1 MEKQDLLVSMTINHE
16 FRGKALLNT
25 KKPSDGFLEG
35 SDWAGLNH
43 AQLQL

>member
-1 MEKQDLLVSMTINHE
+1 MVYFGEILV
-16 FRGKALLNT
+16 LNT
-25 KKPSDGFLEG
+25 KKPSDGSLEG